1 MAKTESYRDKQRHE
15 LEGVVAALDL
25 SDLQKRFLLARWL
38 DQVLWL
44 EAASVRAMRWYYG
57 LRVIMVVGGAIVP
70 ALVSLQAAGERLTG
84 AFASTVSVTAFLCS
98 LLVAIAASL
107 EGLYRFGERYRHYR
121 RTVEWLKIEGWQFF
135 QLADRYHR
143 DGAGHSAVYPLF
155 AGRVEAAIGQD
166 VDAYVTQ
173 VVREPQP
180 QKEEA
185 T

>member
-1 MAKTESYRDKQRHE
+1 MARTENYREKMRRE
-15 LEGVVAALDL
+15 LESVIAALDL
-25 SDLQKRFLLARWL
+25 TDLQKRFLLARWL

-44 EAASVRAMRWYYG
+44 ETASLRAMRWYYA
-57 LRVIMVVGGAIVP
+57 LRNITVVGGVIVP

-84 AFASTVSVTAFLCS
+84 AFASTVSVTAFSCS

-143 DGAGHSAVYPLF
+143 EGAGHSAVYPLF
-155 AGRVEAAIGQD
+155 AARVEAAIGQD
-166 VDAYVTQ
+166 VDTYMTQ
-173 VVREPQP
+173 VIREPQQP
-180 QKEEA
+180 KEEA